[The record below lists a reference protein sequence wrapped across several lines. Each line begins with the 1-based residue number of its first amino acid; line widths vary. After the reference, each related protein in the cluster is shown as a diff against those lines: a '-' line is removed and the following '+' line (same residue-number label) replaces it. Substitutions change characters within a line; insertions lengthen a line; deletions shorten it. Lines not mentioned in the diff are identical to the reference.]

1 MIFQKSS
8 TDQQGVSHL
17 NQEFKAH
24 IDHLVS
30 DWSGSYFKQGKNNF
44 LKVLLNFCPKMPY
57 MIMLMLQFNVR
68 NKSETDTK
76 RFESVPFF
84 PSASAFI
91 ATIVAKILQKKNVPM
106 TTIICLV
113 TWNSVSRNFLVASVI
128 AVSPIDFFKVLCVL
142 LI

>member
-1 MIFQKSS
+1 MSLGS
-8 TDQQGVSHL
+8 EMSHMT
-17 NQEFKAH
+17 QEFKAH
-24 IDHLVS
+24 GDHLVS

-44 LKVLLNFCPKMPY
+44 LKVLLNFCPKIPY

-76 RFESVPFF
+76 RLESVPFF

-128 AVSPIDFFKVLCVL
+128 AVSPIDFFKVWCVR